1 MGWQEDARPITYT
14 NVGGTIT
21 TGGTAQ
27 TISCGKGFLRQF
39 YIQNPSDATES
50 LFFEPNDTAIA
61 GQSMEVQPGTS
72 LWFGPGVIFAGNA
85 PTVIAATTAHRF
97 IAYYGQ

>member
-14 NVGGTIT
+14 NVGSTIT

-27 TISCGKGFLRQF
+27 TISCGAGFLRQF
-39 YIQNPSDATES
+39 YIQNPSSQTES
-50 LFFEPNDTAIA
+50 LWFEPNGIAIP
-61 GQSMEVQPGTS
+61 GESIEIQPGAA

-85 PTVIAATTAHRF
+85 PSVTAATTGHRF